1 MTENIDPAT
10 DESGVNSPSTP
21 DASEASDQHVPDSE
35 SEVHP
40 DEEPDTF
47 SRKYVEDLRQENGKW
62 RQKAQRADDL
72 ATRLHAALVAADGR
86 LQDPT
91 DLPFDEAHLDG
102 DNLTTAIDEL
112 LIHKPHLKV
121 RRVVGDV
128 GQGETSSTSS
138 VDLAALMRGH
148 R

>member
-1 MTENIDPAT
+1 MTENIEPEPQEVDEGRAPA
-10 DESGVNSPSTP
+10 PTP
-21 DASEASDQHVPDSE
+21 DDEGVHDSVQPD
-35 SEVHP
+35 
-40 DEEPDTF
+40 DEPETF
-47 SRKYVEDLRQENGKW
+47 PRKYVEDLRQENGKW

-91 DLPFDEAHLDG
+91 DLPFDETHLDG

-112 LIHKPHLKV
+112 IVRKPHLKT
-121 RRVVGDV
+121 RRVLGDV
-128 GQGETSSTSS
+128 GQGETTSTSS
-138 VDLAALMRGH
+138 VDLAALMRGG